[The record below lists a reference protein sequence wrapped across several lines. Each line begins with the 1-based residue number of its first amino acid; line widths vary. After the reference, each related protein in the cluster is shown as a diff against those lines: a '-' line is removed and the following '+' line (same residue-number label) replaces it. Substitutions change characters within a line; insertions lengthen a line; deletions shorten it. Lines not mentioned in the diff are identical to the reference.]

1 MNDTKVPFL
10 TQLVMLKTNLTL
22 STMENINRSDSAM
35 SDQDF
40 LPDQMPYRL
49 FKTTWKALQKTL
61 GKEDAQ
67 KVFAKLGPEI
77 ARLFPVNQVTTM
89 ESLATAI
96 KKFLEE
102 GFGMMT
108 NVEIAN
114 DGKTLTFHNVGCY
127 FCGPNTELRKEGGV
141 PTCMFPSIVLHIL
154 QETRSVAPSLQFKN
168 LKFLE
173 SKKPG
178 PIGECVMKF
187 NIA

>member
-1 MNDTKVPFL
+1 
-10 TQLVMLKTNLTL
+10 
-22 STMENINRSDSAM
+22 M

-40 LPDQMPYRL
+40 LPDSMPYNL

-67 KVFAKLGPEI
+67 KVFARLGPEI
-77 ARLFPVNQVTTM
+77 ARLFPADQVTDM
-89 ESLATAI
+89 ESLAAAV

-108 NVEIAN
+108 KVEVTN
-114 DGKTLTFHNVGCY
+114 DGKTLNFHNVGCY
-127 FCGPNTELRKEGGV
+127 FCGPNTELRHEGGV
-141 PTCMFPSIVLHIL
+141 PTCLFPSIVLHIL
-154 QETRSVAPSLQFKN
+154 QETRSIAPTLKFKN
-168 LKFLE
+168 LKFQE

-187 NIA
+187 SIS